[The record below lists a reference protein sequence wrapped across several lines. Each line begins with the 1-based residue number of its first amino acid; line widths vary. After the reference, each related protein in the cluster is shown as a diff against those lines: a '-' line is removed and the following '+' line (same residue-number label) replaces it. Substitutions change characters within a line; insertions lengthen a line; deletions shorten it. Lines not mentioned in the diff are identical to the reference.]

1 MKKWRLVY
9 GGSVV
14 AAAVVAFGL
23 WSPLKEAVAHGKN
36 RAPRYKV
43 DPFWPKPLPYDTE
56 KNPAAATDGYR
67 ATGPGST
74 KSWVTGEVAGNYCD
88 SRDHTFI
95 VTRAPGAAPNLV
107 SPETV
112 IAHPSPAVVE
122 FDQAGN
128 VVNAWPPNIPSDVTH
143 GWWMAP
149 TDPTG
154 CDNARKTVC
163 HDPTRGVPTGIHGA
177 YVDYQDNVWIAG
189 NGDGIVQKYTHD
201 GSTLLLQLGAH
212 NCCDNPCD
220 TTSATHLAC
229 VAAGYPT
236 GGTCTN
242 TAACAAS
249 NKSRVLLNEPPNMRV
264 DPRPDPQNGRTG
276 SIYVPDGYGNHRV
289 IVFDANGNYLRHW
302 GGVVQNSQFP
312 NASPHDRGSF
322 ASGDGGHPHC
332 LVIGNDN
339 QLYVCDRADDRILV
353 FDKDPF
359 LKPGN
364 CVVDTNGDNICQ
376 PNKIIT
382 VIPGTGVTLG
392 KSDNVYKN
400 TLGTAG
406 SAWDLVFSL
415 DRDQDF
421 FWEVDGGDEI
431 VWTFDHE
438 RAMSDPDVCTSPDG
452 TFATCGAWPR
462 TILAG
467 FGRPGHM
474 AGDFT
479 FLHSIASDSKGNLYT
494 GETINGRRIQKFVPA
509 GDLDDGRLNDFRPS
523 GYPDVTLKHYEP
535 RDGDRDRD
543 RDDRDD
549 RR

>member
-1 MKKWRLVY
+1 MKRKWRFLY
-9 GGSVV
+9 GATVL
-14 AAAVVAFGL
+14 AAAVVGFGL
-23 WSPLKEAVAHGKN
+23 WSPLKQAVAHGRN
-36 RAPRYKV
+36 EAPRYKV

-67 ATGPGST
+67 ATGPGAT

-88 SRDHTFI
+88 SHDNTFI
-95 VTRAPGAAPNLV
+95 VTRAGNTATGLV

-112 IAHPSPAVVE
+112 VATPSPAVVE
-122 FDQAGN
+122 FDPAGN
-128 VVNAWPPNIPSDVTH
+128 VVNAWPPNVPTTAPP
-143 GWWMAP
+143 WWAQPM
-149 TDPTG
+149 DPPG
-154 CDNARKTVC
+154 CDNARKAIC
-163 HDPTRGVPTGIHGA
+163 HDPTRGVPTGIHGL

-201 GSTLLLQLGAH
+201 GSTLLLQLGVH

-220 TTSATHLAC
+220 TTSAVHAAC

-242 TAACAAS
+242 TAACPAS
-249 NKSRVLLNEPPNMRV
+249 NKSHVLLNEPPNMRV
-264 DPRPDPQNGRTG
+264 DPKPDPQNGQTG

-289 IVFDANGNYLRHW
+289 IVFDRNGNYLRHW
-302 GGVVQNSQFP
+302 GGVVINSLNP
-312 NASPHDRGSF
+312 NATAHDRGSF
-322 ASGDGGHPHC
+322 ATGDGGHPHC

-353 FDKDPF
+353 YDKDPF

-364 CVVDTNGDNICQ
+364 CTVDQNGDFICQ

-382 VIPGTGVTLG
+382 VIPGTGVTAG

-400 TLGTAG
+400 ILGTAG

-421 FWEVDGGDEI
+421 FWEVDGGNEI
-431 VWTFDHE
+431 VWTFD
-438 RAMSDPDVCTSPDG
+438 RKLAVADQSTPCT
-452 TFATCGAWPR
+452 TIECGAWPNY
-462 TILAG
+462 ILAG

-479 FLHSIASDSKGNLYT
+479 FLHSIAGDSRGNLYT
-494 GETINGRRIQKFVPA
+494 GETINGRRIQKFVPN
-509 GDLDDGRLNDFRPS
+509 GDLDDGRLNNFRPA

-535 RDGDRDRD
+535 RDGDRDGDGRHRD
-543 RDDRDD
+543 
-549 RR
+549 